1 MEFLK
6 LYSKELFSVFIALF
20 TWVLNNHFKAKAA
33 LSYGFQHGF
42 TFLLNEPLRNAN
54 QEIIADTQLV
64 HTQSL
69 ILVNE
74 GRESATNVTLVFNYK
89 PMYMNFWPIHHFKE
103 SCEKDNRYIVTF
115 ESLSPKDSIRCEIL
129 SINQNVPGIL
139 SIRSKECVAK
149 QVNLI
154 PVKAVS
160 PVLGKAYILLHFMG
174 LGAFVYTMI
183 ILLQWLIVKTG

>member
-1 MEFLK
+1 MEFLR

-33 LSYGFQHGF
+33 LSYGFQHEF
-42 TFLLNEPLRNAN
+42 TFLLNEPRRDEN
-54 QEIIADTQLV
+54 QEIIANTQLV

-74 GRESATNVTLVFNYK
+74 GRESATNITLVFNFK
-89 PMYMNFWPIHHFKE
+89 PMYMNFWPIHHYEE
-103 SCEKDNRYIVTF
+103 STEKDNRYIVKF
-115 ESLSPKDSIRCEIL
+115 ENLSPKDSIRCEVL
-129 SINQNVPGIL
+129 SVNQELPLLL
-139 SIRSKECVAK
+139 SIRAKECVAR
-149 QVNLI
+149 QVNLV

-160 PVLGKAYILLHFMG
+160 PALGKAYILLHFMG

-183 ILLQWLIVKTG
+183 MLLQWLIVKTG